1 MKNTN
6 NIMLPTKRTLYAA
19 IFLSSLIS
27 TASAGLSPRLGG
39 KAVYDDDLDI
49 TWIAN
54 ASLSESNT
62 FGVHL
67 VTDPIGGNPG
77 TTWQSSQDWISG
89 MNTAGYLG
97 FRDWRLPICD
107 ASNCANSELGHLF
120 TSEGISRR
128 SPGLFSGIRNL
139 YWTGTNVVSDPT
151 NYAWVQLTGSNTG
164 FDFFKT
170 NTGAFPWAVR
180 SGDVSSCSV
189 SYDLPQNQWRQIGL
203 PCDPGTNNKVSDIFT
218 NMPGIYGTNWK
229 VYRYDGKAY
238 IDVGSTGT
246 LQHGEGYWIIQTSA
260 AKVAL
265 SMPQSSTPALTT
277 ECAASTRGC
286 FEVPLSPANGSWS
299 MIGFPLDT
307 KATFDG
313 VSIVTEDT
321 YFPGYGTQYVPSP
334 CAKDFLVH
342 DGCSLR
348 EANGY
353 EISSDSLWTYDGSQ
367 YIKITNGT
375 DVLEPWRGYWV
386 GILPRAGEF
395 ALKGI
400 MLPKQKANTP

>member
-6 NIMLPTKRTLYAA
+6 RTLYTA
-19 IFLSSLIS
+19 IFLSSIIS
-27 TASAGLSPRLGG
+27 TANAGLSPRLGG

-54 ASLSESNT
+54 ANLSESNT
-62 FGVHL
+62 FGAHL

-77 TTWQSSQDWISG
+77 TTWQSSQAWISG

-120 TSEGISRR
+120 TSEGISKK
-128 SPGLFSGIRNL
+128 SPGPFSGIRSY
-139 YWTGTNVVSDPT
+139 YWTGTEVASNPT
-151 NYAWVQLTGSNTG
+151 NYAWAGAEGTTTS
-164 FDFFKT
+164 FDFYKT
-170 NTGAFPWAVR
+170 NTGQFPWAVR
-180 SGDVSSCSV
+180 WGDVSSCSV

-203 PCDPGTNNKVSDIFT
+203 PCDPGANNKVSDIFA
-218 NMPGIYGTNWK
+218 NMSGTYGTDWK

-238 IDVGSTGT
+238 VDVGATGI
-246 LQHGEGYWIIQTSA
+246 LKHGEGYWIIQINGGNI
-260 AKVAL
+260 AL
-265 SMPQSSTPALTT
+265 SMPQNSTPALTT
-277 ECAASTRGC
+277 KCIASPRGC
-286 FEVPLSPANGSWS
+286 FEVPLSAANGKWA

-313 VSIVTEDT
+313 VSIVTENT
-321 YFPGYGTQYVPSP
+321 YFPGYGTSYHPGVCRRDLSSPSP
-334 CAKDFLVH
+334 

-353 EISSDSLWTYDGSQ
+353 KISSDSLWTYDGTK
-367 YIKITNGT
+367 YIKITNGD

-386 GILPRAGEF
+386 GILPRASEF